1 MNNCQHEKGKNVNE
15 VSDLMERE
23 RWRNIND
30 TRISRRERKIE
41 KAKAI
46 IRPIKLLK

>member
-23 RWRNIND
+23 MEKHKRYTN
-30 TRISRRERKIE
+30 IE
-41 KAKAI
+41 KREKDWKSKGNHS
-46 IRPIKLLK
+46 PD